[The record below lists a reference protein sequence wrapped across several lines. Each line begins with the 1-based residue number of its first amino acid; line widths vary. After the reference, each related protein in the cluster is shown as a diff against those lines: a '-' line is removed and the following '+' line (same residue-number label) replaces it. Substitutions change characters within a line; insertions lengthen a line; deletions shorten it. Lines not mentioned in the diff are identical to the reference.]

1 MTSGNASFTFRIRD
15 LVALSLPSFSPPSL
29 IFDLKKKA
37 EPNTE
42 LNKIMV
48 EVAWNTNP
56 VATVGN
62 FIYLG
67 FPCLSG

>member
-1 MTSGNASFTFRIRD
+1 MISGNASFTFRIRD

-37 EPNTE
+37 ETNTE

-48 EVAWNTNP
+48 EVA
-56 VATVGN
+56 
-62 FIYLG
+62 
-67 FPCLSG
+67 